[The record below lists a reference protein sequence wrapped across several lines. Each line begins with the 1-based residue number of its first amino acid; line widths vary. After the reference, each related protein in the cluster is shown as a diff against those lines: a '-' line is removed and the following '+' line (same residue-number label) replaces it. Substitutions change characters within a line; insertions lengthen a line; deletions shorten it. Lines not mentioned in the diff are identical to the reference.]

1 MEKEIQD
8 PTKSEERKRSVCE
21 KETKGGG
28 HRKVQKR
35 YKKGSGWREKRWRE
49 TEPRMGKERVGR
61 WEQGGG
67 PGWSCGMDAPVSGVY
82 RSLPYLSVDKAGCLI

>member
-1 MEKEIQD
+1 MDEIQD
-8 PTKSEERKRSVCE
+8 PTKSEERKESE

-49 TEPRMGKERVGR
+49 TEPRMGKERVGSKAAAVKGTVWR
-61 WEQGGG
+61 L
-67 PGWSCGMDAPVSGVY
+67 
-82 RSLPYLSVDKAGCLI
+82 RSLSELVAGAITVY